1 MGLTEWLGTVAAGR
15 AHVLVAAPR
24 DAFRTRARLERA
36 VVARGWALADA
47 PADADV
53 LAVCGRPEG
62 ETDEILAEAL
72 SSVWAGMPGPR
83 MRVDV
88 TDEAGIGPALERA
101 AEALLDTR
109 AHAADAESRDGDMDH
124 GDMDHGDTDHGDM
137 DHGDMDHGDMAP
149 GGVPLAE
156 GTEDDRDGLE
166 MDVLHVP
173 LGPVLRHW
181 PAGVVLHCT
190 LHGDLVARARVEVIP
205 RGPGAA
211 PTETDAAEVAAL
223 RCDAVA
229 DLLALAGWPAGHATA
244 CAARDAFLDAE
255 TASARAHLRVLRRR
269 VRRNWPLTW
278 MLRGLG
284 TLQTGDLPEASGEA
298 PHAALLGDVHDRLL
312 TLLDLAGGQVEPV
325 AAPTDAAGL
334 EELVPRLVEGLELAS
349 ARLVVASL
357 DVPSLL
363 AENEAAGV

>member
-137 DHGDMDHGDMAP
+137 DHGEHGDMAP
-149 GGVPLAE
+149 AGIPLAA
-156 GTEDDRDGLE
+156 GGPDRDGLE
-166 MDVLHVP
+166 MDVLHVA
-173 LGPVLRHW
+173 LGPVLPSW
-181 PAGVVLHCT
+181 PAGLVLDVALQGDVVVAAAARYVGGRPGEADRHAQEPAERAARRVD
-190 LHGDLVARARVEVIP
+190 GVAR
-205 RGPGAA
+205 
-211 PTETDAAEVAAL
+211 
-223 RCDAVA
+223 
-229 DLLALAGWPAGHATA
+229 LLDLAGWADG
-244 CAARDAFLDAE
+244 
-255 TASARAHLRVLRRR
+255 ASRARR
-269 VRRNWPLTW
+269 VRDLLLDGDRAAGHRLLVG
-278 MLRGLG
+278 LRTRVGRSRLLRWQLRDLG
-284 TLQTGDLPEASGEA
+284 RPGQP
-298 PHAALLGDVHDRLL
+298 DVHDRLVTAL
-312 TLLDLAGGQVEPV
+312 GNAVDDLDGA
-325 AAPTDAAGL
+325 AAGDRGGADPDGL
-334 EELVPRLVEGLELAS
+334 ASATVGLELA
-349 ARLVVASL
+349 AVRLVVAAADL
-357 DVPSLL
+357 DPLPSRR
-363 AENEAAGV
+363 EVVGG

>member
-1 MGLTEWLGTVAAGR
+1 MVVTRWFDSLAVGR

-36 VVARGWALADA
+36 VVARGWALADS

-53 LAVCGRPEG
+53 LAVCGRLDGEHG
-62 ETDEILAEAL
+62 ETLVGAV
-72 SSVWAGMPGPR
+72 SSVWTGMPGPR
-83 MRVDV
+83 VRVV
-88 TDEAGIGPALERA
+88 VMDEVGVGPALERA

-109 AHAADAESRDGDMDH
+109 AHAADAESRDDGDM
-124 GDMDHGDTDHGDM
+124 DHGDM

-181 PAGVVLHCT
+181 PAGLVLHCT
-190 LHGDLVARARVEVIP
+190 LHGDLVAEARVEVIATSS
-205 RGPGAA
+205 AA
-211 PTETDAAEVAAL
+211 AITETDPGEVAAR

-229 DLLALAGWPAGHATA
+229 DLLALAGWPAGYASA

-255 TASARAHLRVLRRR
+255 TARARAQLQVLRRR
-269 VRRNWPLTW
+269 VRRNWLLTW

-284 TLQTGDLPEASGEA
+284 PLQTGDAPAASGEA
-298 PHAALLGDVHDRLL
+298 PHAALLGDVHDRLI
-312 TLLDLAGGQVEPV
+312 TLLDMAAEHVEPV
-325 AAPTDAAGL
+325 TAPMGGAEL
-334 EELVPRLVEGLELAS
+334 VELVPRLVEGLELAS

-363 AENEAAGV
+363 AQNEASGV